1 MRALLALAALGLV
14 TSAAAEPAELPALPA
29 DPGQR
34 ARALLE
40 READLL
46 DALDVLDRR
55 IADVVVER
63 AELELVRTEKAAALL
78 RVDER
83 LGAAR
88 ESLARARETLRVRLR
103 ALTRLDPLAWRR
115 VLFSAA
121 TPTDYL
127 RRRGLMR
134 AVLRSDAALEDRV
147 AREETVLAT
156 LQDDRLAAVE
166 AVRAAEQALAARR
179 DALEDERAVRHAL
192 LGMVRGE
199 RRLAERLAEA
209 RRARLD
215 AVPLTIA
222 PDPTRSGF
230 AAERG
235 RLPPPV
241 AGRVAAGFGPRAHP
255 EHGTTTFNNGLIF
268 DAPHGAPV
276 RAVHGGRVV
285 YSGWYKGF
293 GNLVIV
299 DHGDDVHT
307 LYGHL
312 SSIRRARGAS
322 VSAGAVIGA
331 VGDAGSLRGP
341 QLYFELRVDR
351 RPVDPAPWLRG
362 GR

>member
-1 MRALLALAALGLV
+1 MRRRALLPMLVVLLGGVAHAALP
-14 TSAAAEPAELPALPA
+14 ELPA
-29 DPGQR
+29 DPAER
-34 ARALLE
+34 ARALLD

-46 DALDVLDRR
+46 DALDALDRR
-55 IADVVVER
+55 IADVVLER
-63 AELELVRTEKAAALL
+63 AELETERTRRAAALL
-78 RVDER
+78 KADAQLAE
-83 LGAAR
+83 AR
-88 ESLARARETLRVRLR
+88 EALAEARETLRVRLR

-134 AVLRSDAALEDRV
+134 AVLRSDAALEERV
-147 AREETVLAT
+147 TRQETVLAT
-156 LQDDRLAAVE
+156 LQETRTAAVE
-166 AVRAAEQALAARR
+166 AVRANAQALADRR
-179 DALEDERAVRHAL
+179 AALEDERAVRHAL

-199 RRLAERLAEA
+199 RRLAERLAAA

-215 AVPLTIA
+215 AMPLTVA
-222 PDPTRSGF
+222 PDPATSGV

-235 RLPPPV
+235 RLPAPV
-241 AGRVAAGFGPRAHP
+241 AGRVTVGYGPRAHP

-276 RAVHGGRVV
+276 RAVHGGHVV

-312 SSIRRARGAS
+312 SSIRRARGES

-341 QLYFELRVDR
+341 QLYFELRIDR
-351 RPVDPAPWLRG
+351 RPVDPRPWLRG
-362 GR
+362 GP